1 MNNYDLDVILG
12 MKASPGGHFTFGE
25 LFHSDTADRMGI
37 SNIPSDSDFN
47 IIQRNLQNL
56 ATMVLEPIRE
66 LLGGIPLKVDSG
78 YRCKELNDSLP
89 HSSPTSQHLIGQAAD
104 LLPSNMTTSE
114 AFDLIKDKDSDIP
127 FDQLKLEQ
135 GGRCLHV
142 SYRFPPRRDAGQI
155 A

>member
-1 MNNYDLDVILG
+1 MTQYDLDICLSL
-12 MKASPGGHFTFGE
+12 KASKHFTFRE
-25 LFHSDTADRMGI
+25 LFHSDKADAMGI
-37 SNIPSDSDFN
+37 TNLPDEANFSAV
-47 IIQRNLQNL
+47 QRSLQNL

-66 LLGGIPLKVDSG
+66 LLGGVPLKVDSG

-89 HSSPTSQHLIGQAAD
+89 HSSKTSQHLVGQAAD

-114 AFDLIKDKDSDIP
+114 AFNLIKDSDIP

>member
-1 MNNYDLDVILG
+1 VNSYDLDVILG
-12 MKASPGGHFTFGE
+12 MKASPNGHFTFGE
-25 LFHSDTADRMGI
+25 LFHSDTADRKGI
-37 SNIPSDSDFN
+37 VNLPDEDNFSIV
-47 IIQRNLQNL
+47 QRNLQNL

-66 LLGGIPLKVDSG
+66 LLGGIPLKIDSG

-89 HSSPTSQHLIGQAAD
+89 HSSKTSQHLIGQAAD
-104 LLPSNMTTSE
+104 LLPQNMTTVE
-114 AFDLIKDKDSDIP
+114 AFNLIKDSDIP

-142 SYRFPPRRDAGQI
+142 SYRVNPRRDAGQI